1 MKNKRKGISLIVL
14 IITIIVII
22 ILAAAII
29 LSFTKSNPIK
39 NAKKAVS
46 DNDVKVAQEA
56 VTMWIGNRWINE
68 NNGTLGQEV
77 GALYTGKI
85 TKEPSNV
92 DITLDGKTTTIQ
104 VTLEELG
111 LPMLEEVTIEKN
123 KVTSIVKNGNTY
135 DNVTD
140 ETPGSGSNENT
151 GNNNGTNTED
161 YEKMM
166 QMIVQ
171 LQTKVTNLESQQST
185 TDDEMQE
192 ANKKID
198 ANTNQID
205 HMLTTLD
212 VNTKTTLFEG
222 TAGTVNA
229 SYQMAD
235 LSNYQYLIV
244 YANVS
249 YNSTKN
255 NTISTIIPVSD
266 IKYGNERQF
275 AISCMGNSTTAWY
288 YIAFD
293 FVDSTHFYIRVANHG
308 SGWLSPQI
316 FKIEGIE

>member
-77 GALYTGKI
+77 GVLYTGKI

-166 QMIVQ
+166 QMILQ

-229 SYQMAD
+229 SYFCI
-235 LSNYQYLIV
+235 Y
-244 YANVS
+244 
-249 YNSTKN
+249 
-255 NTISTIIPVSD
+255 P
-266 IKYGNERQF
+266 
-275 AISCMGNSTTAWY
+275 
-288 YIAFD
+288 
-293 FVDSTHFYIRVANHG
+293 
-308 SGWLSPQI
+308 WLSI
-316 FKIEGIE
+316 VHSEGPW